1 MSTGYIRNE
10 TTGKSVEVELDDSF
24 VIQGPMY
31 DCLFTK
37 NTDIIKAYKNL
48 DWRYDNQICI
58 EMVDEDDGYYKEV
71 SDEWGDVVNVY
82 IPTKAVEE
90 FLTDTLQANIDNGNK
105 VGVIDRPYDED
116 TCCPFC
122 GGKDMSLVQPVSA
135 MEIMNCHSC
144 REDFI
149 AVY

>member
-10 TTGKSVEVELDDSF
+10 TTMKKVDIELDDSF
-24 VIQGPMY
+24 VIQNSMY
-31 DCLFTK
+31 DCLFVK
-37 NTDIIKAYKNL
+37 NTDVIKALKSLDYRYK
-48 DWRYDNQICI
+48 YEICI
-58 EMVDEDDGYYKEV
+58 EMVDEDDEAYKKV
-71 SDEWGDVVNVY
+71 SDESGDVVNVY
-82 IPTKAVEE
+82 IPTRVVEE
-90 FLTDTLQANIDNGNK
+90 FLTDTLRANIDQGNK

-116 TCCPFC
+116 TCCTFC
-122 GGKDMSLVQPVSA
+122 GSKDMSLVQPVSA

>member
-10 TTGKSVEVELDDSF
+10 TTGKSVEIELDDSF
-24 VIQGPMY
+24 VIQYPMY

-48 DWRYDNQICI
+48 DWRYDYQVCI
-58 EMVDEDDGYYKEV
+58 EMVDEDDECYKKV
-71 SDEWGDVVNVY
+71 SNEWGDIVNVY
-82 IPTKAVEE
+82 ISTKAVEE
-90 FLTDTLQANIDNGNK
+90 FLTDTLKANIDNGNK

-122 GGKDMSLVQPVSA
+122 GSKDMSLVQPVSA

>member
-10 TTGKSVEVELDDSF
+10 TTMKKVDIELDDSF
-24 VIQGPMY
+24 VIQNSMY
-31 DCLFTK
+31 DCLFVK
-37 NTDIIKAYKNL
+37 NTDVIKALKNL
-48 DWRYDNQICI
+48 DYRYEYEICM
-58 EMVDEDDGYYKEV
+58 EMVDEDDEYYKKV
-71 SDEWGDVVNVY
+71 SDESGDVVNVY
-82 IPTKAVEE
+82 IPTRVVEE
-90 FLTDTLQANIDNGNK
+90 FLTETLRVNIDHGNK

-122 GGKDMSLVQPVSA
+122 GSKDMSLVQPVSA